1 MSSLKRKNV
10 EDRGPSVK
18 PKTEAEPIVTV
29 AKPKTK
35 PRKVD
40 YSVSSIRIKKYNRAK
55 INALRK
61 ALAKESADELLDEVL
76 DMYIKKKLTAEQKM
90 KYEFLLELEEKD

>member
-1 MSSLKRKNV
+1 MSSLKKNV
-10 EDRGPSVK
+10 ADRGPSVR
-18 PKTEAEPIVTV
+18 PKSETEPIVTT

-35 PRKVD
+35 PRRVD

-61 ALAKESADELLDEVL
+61 VLVKESADELLDEVL

-90 KYEFLLELEEKD
+90 KYEFLFELEEKE